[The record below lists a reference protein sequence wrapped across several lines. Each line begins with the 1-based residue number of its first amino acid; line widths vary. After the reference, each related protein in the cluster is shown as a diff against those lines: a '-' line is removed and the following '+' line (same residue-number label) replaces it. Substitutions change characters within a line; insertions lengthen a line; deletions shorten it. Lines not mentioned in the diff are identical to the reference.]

1 MAETLDPRSHAF
13 DLRAVNQAVIA
24 EFRASGGRLRTILPG
39 SRILLLTTTGART
52 GRPHTTPLGYVH
64 ADTVLADTAHADT
77 AHADTVHAD
86 TAHPDAAHAGLPV
99 EAVPGAGPDGPP
111 AGAAAG
117 RRPRR
122 LAVYASNMAAPTHPQ
137 WYRNLVANPRV
148 SVELG
153 GERFDAL
160 ASTATGA
167 ERDRLYEALVAA
179 MPGLRSHREQTDREI
194 PVVVLAAVS

>member
-52 GRPHTTPLGYVH
+52 GRPHTTPLGYV
-64 ADTVLADTAHADT
+64 
-77 AHADTVHAD
+77 HADTVHAD